1 MGILEFNT
9 EAAILEEIGRRITR
23 HRLAKQLTQA
33 QLAEQ
38 AGIGKRTLERI
49 EAGADTQ
56 LSTLL
61 RILRVLGLLEG
72 FDDWLAEPAVRPLD
86 AAARQ
91 GKTRQRA
98 SGKRK
103 QATEDEPWR
112 WDDEP

>member
-1 MGILEFNT
+1 MNISNLST
-9 EAAILEEIGRRITR
+9 EAAILEEIGRRVAR
-23 HRLAKQLTQA
+23 HRLANQLTQA

-61 RILRVLGLLEG
+61 RILRVLGLLQG
-72 FDDWLAEPAVRPLD
+72 LDDWLAEPAVRPLD

-91 GKTRQRA
+91 GKIRQRA
-98 SGKRK
+98 SGKRT
-103 QATEDEPWR
+103 QTTEDEPWR
-112 WDDEP
+112 WDDEQ